1 MNPGSMELR
10 NQCIKD
16 QLNLGTNESRINGIE
31 EPVNQGS
38 KEFMSKKTKK
48 IKNNETKKVLKTKLC
63 ILLSLTKELT
73 KKLTNNRMKNL
84 NQEKLNFFRNPGNIE
99 THQKV
104 FVTFF
109 SQRNKE
115 TRIQ

>member
-48 IKNNETKKVLKTKLC
+48 IKNNENKKV
-63 ILLSLTKELT
+63 
-73 KKLTNNRMKNL
+73 
-84 NQEKLNFFRNPGNIE
+84 
-99 THQKV
+99 
-104 FVTFF
+104 
-109 SQRNKE
+109 
-115 TRIQ
+115 

>member
-48 IKNNETKKVLKTKLC
+48 IKNNETKKVLKNKTLYFIIINKG
-63 ILLSLTKELT
+63 I
-73 KKLTNNRMKNL
+73 
-84 NQEKLNFFRNPGNIE
+84 
-99 THQKV
+99 
-104 FVTFF
+104 
-109 SQRNKE
+109 NKE
-115 TRIQ
+115 TNQQ